1 MKYLKLFENF
11 DDNKGYE
18 LISSSVY
25 YDIENIKSININ
37 DKILDIIK
45 NKKTEKVK
53 SLTKVRI
60 VTPKN
65 DLITQDEEKITPAT
79 YFGVTIRTFH
89 HEIAID
95 QVEDYYYFVGIDDE
109 IFYKC
114 DQDEGLL
121 ELLKELGIIYE

>member
-25 YDIENIKSININ
+25 YDTENIESIIIN
-37 DKILDIIK
+37 DKIFDII
-45 NKKTEKVK
+45 NNRKTEKVK
-53 SLTKVRI
+53 SMNPIICDFSAVVSIQKKPLSAI
-60 VTPKN
+60 
-65 DLITQDEEKITPAT
+65 KIETT
-79 YFGVTIRTFH
+79 DC
-89 HEIAID
+89 EIAIEE
-95 QVEDYYYFVGIDDE
+95 VEDYYYFVGIDDE